1 MRNFNYL
8 SVKYSVTNKK
18 KFTFPNNLLKQLDEC
33 SFGGYILFNFNSK
46 GDPQVF
52 TKFDNQMN
60 AMALLYYLGSWS
72 STVDQMNMDATA
84 DAIIEQGNKNNKN
97 MDDFD
102 DFDDE
107 DSSDDKDKNN

>member
-1 MRNFNYL
+1 M
-8 SVKYSVTNKK
+8 TNKK
-18 KFTFPNNLLKQLDEC
+18 KFNFPNNLLKQLDEC

-84 DAIIEQGNKNNKN
+84 DAIIEQ
-97 MDDFD
+97 
-102 DFDDE
+102 
-107 DSSDDKDKNN
+107 SDKNNRNNNDFDSEDDAEDTEE

>member
-1 MRNFNYL
+1 
-8 SVKYSVTNKK
+8 VTNKK
-18 KFTFPNNLLKQLDEC
+18 KFNFPNNLLKQLDEC

-84 DAIIEQGNKNNKN
+84 DAIMEQSDKNNKN
-97 MDDFD
+97 NNDFD
-102 DFDDE
+102 SEDDAE
-107 DSSDDKDKNN
+107 DTEE

>member
-1 MRNFNYL
+1 M
-8 SVKYSVTNKK
+8 TNKK
-18 KFTFPNNLLKQLDEC
+18 KFNFPNNLLKQLDEC

-84 DAIIEQGNKNNKN
+84 DAIMEQSDKNNKN
-97 MDDFD
+97 NNDFD
-102 DFDDE
+102 SEDDAE
-107 DSSDDKDKNN
+107 DTEE

>member
-1 MRNFNYL
+1 
-8 SVKYSVTNKK
+8 VTNKK

-60 AMALLYYLGSWS
+60 AMALLYYVGSWIN
-72 STVDQMNMDATA
+72 TVDQMNMDATA
-84 DAIIEQGNKNNKN
+84 DAINKENDKYNNQEER
-97 MDDFD
+97 
-102 DFDDE
+102 DE
-107 DSSDDKDKNN
+107 EDGD

>member
-1 MRNFNYL
+1 M
-8 SVKYSVTNKK
+8 TNKK
-18 KFTFPNNLLKQLDEC
+18 KFNFPNNLLKQLDEC

-84 DAIIEQGNKNNKN
+84 DAIMEQSDKNNKN
-97 MDDFD
+97 NNDFD
-102 DFDDE
+102 SEDDAE
-107 DSSDDKDKNN
+107 DSEE

>member
-1 MRNFNYL
+1 
-8 SVKYSVTNKK
+8 VTNKK
-18 KFTFPNNLLKQLDEC
+18 KFNFPNNLLKQLDEC

-84 DAIIEQGNKNNKN
+84 DAIIEQ
-97 MDDFD
+97 
-102 DFDDE
+102 
-107 DSSDDKDKNN
+107 SDKNNRNNNDFDSEDDAEDTEE

>member
-1 MRNFNYL
+1 M
-8 SVKYSVTNKK
+8 VVTNKK
-18 KFTFPNNLLKQLDEC
+18 KFNFPNNLLKQLDEC
-33 SFGGYILFNFNSK
+33 SLGGYILFNFNSK

-84 DAIIEQGNKNNKN
+84 DAIMEQSDKNNKN
-97 MDDFD
+97 NNDFD
-102 DFDDE
+102 SEDDAE
-107 DSSDDKDKNN
+107 DTEE

>member
-1 MRNFNYL
+1 
-8 SVKYSVTNKK
+8 VVVTNKK
-18 KFTFPNNLLKQLDEC
+18 KFNFPNNLLKQLDEC

-84 DAIIEQGNKNNKN
+84 DAIMEQSDKNNKN
-97 MDDFD
+97 NNDFD
-102 DFDDE
+102 SEDDE
-107 DSSDDKDKNN
+107 EDTEE

>member
-1 MRNFNYL
+1 
-8 SVKYSVTNKK
+8 VTNKK
-18 KFTFPNNLLKQLDEC
+18 KFNFPNNLLKQLDEC

-72 STVDQMNMDATA
+72 NTVDQMNMDATA
-84 DAIIEQGNKNNKN
+84 DAIIEQSDKNKNNN
-97 MDDFD
+97 DFD
-102 DFDDE
+102 SEDDVE
-107 DSSDDKDKNN
+107 DSEE